1 LLHTPPKQY
10 RSGHLTRISID
21 PVTGHFDHPAP
32 PAKDV
37 LQLPSNPTGSPRA
50 RRFEVRQDSAHAHQI
65 IPIPGDSDKEEYL
78 VCDLGSD
85 KIYVVTYTEGDGW
98 KIVSC
103 YETIAGYG
111 PRHAVIKSVSG
122 TEEGPVVY
130 IVNELASIVTTHRI
144 LRGDGPTRLSPPIF
158 PDQSTLPSKKLDL
171 KSYTPEG
178 PMETI
183 ACAILLTPSE
193 DQLIVTNRNLP
204 TEISPELDPWV
215 SFDLDP
221 ASGQILAS
229 EKTEAARWTFGA
241 GRHLRG
247 IGLEGLRDR
256 KQGGKRLLIASREG
270 DGFTLYE
277 QKGEG
282 AAGWEES
289 ARGLLKEEKTIEFPL
304 AVDWL

>member
-1 LLHTPPKQY
+1 MLHTPPKQY

-65 IPIPGDSDKEEYL
+65 IPIPGDDDKEEYL

-85 KIYVVTYTEGDGW
+85 KVYVVTYTEGDGW

-103 YETIAGYG
+103 HETVAGYG
-111 PRHAVIKSVSG
+111 PRHAVIKSASG

-158 PDQSTLPSKKLDL
+158 PDQSTLPSKNLDL

-193 DQLIVTNRNLP
+193 DKLIVTNRNLP

-221 ASGQILAS
+221 ATGQILAS
-229 EKTEAARWTFGA
+229 EKAEAARWIFGA

-247 IGLEGLRDR
+247 IGLEGHRDR

-277 QKGEG
+277 QKEEG
-282 AAGWEES
+282 AAGWEEL